1 MSLLNSMK
9 STTMRIGYATV
20 QGAKN
25 LANSYNPMTWT
36 PKNAAQKV
44 ALNTAERYS
53 KTLNVLAK
61 EGALAGKA
69 AKIVGHITPVISA
82 ASYLSDV
89 YTFGKG
95 FYKGWQ
101 AYGVNHR

>member
-1 MSLLNSMK
+1 
-9 STTMRIGYATV
+9 MRIGYATV

-69 AKIVGHITPVISA
+69 AKVVGHITPVISYISWGLDA
-82 ASYLSDV
+82 
-89 YTFGKG
+89 YTFKTG
-95 FYKGWQ
+95 FVSGWQ